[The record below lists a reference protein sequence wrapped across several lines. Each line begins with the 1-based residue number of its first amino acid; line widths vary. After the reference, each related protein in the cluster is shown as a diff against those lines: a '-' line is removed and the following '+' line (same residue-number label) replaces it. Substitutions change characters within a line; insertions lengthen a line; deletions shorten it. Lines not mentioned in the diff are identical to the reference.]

1 MQQYLPELSSKI
13 HKNQFLLD
21 LSFFFAA
28 SVGGWLWEVLVFWV
42 QHSAS
47 YSPWKLLLSY
57 RGFLH
62 GPWAPIYGVGAL
74 MMVLLHRRLK
84 KRPVCYFLICMGIC
98 AVVEY
103 VTSWGL
109 EQLFHGKW
117 WDYTG
122 YFLNVNGR
130 ICAMSLLFFSLAGMA
145 VSYILAPLFH
155 RWVEK
160 LPRQAVIWVSMGL
173 AILFL
178 MDTLMSLAGPNMGL
192 GVQTFF

>member
-1 MQQYLPELSSKI
+1 MLLKQPAAGGESRWRDSFLFIFLKQCSNKKVIKRWYTLARLQNTEEKIMQQYLPELSSKI

-103 VTSWGL
+103 VTS
-109 EQLFHGKW
+109 
-117 WDYTG
+117 
-122 YFLNVNGR
+122 
-130 ICAMSLLFFSLAGMA
+130 
-145 VSYILAPLFH
+145 
-155 RWVEK
+155 
-160 LPRQAVIWVSMGL
+160 
-173 AILFL
+173 
-178 MDTLMSLAGPNMGL
+178 
-192 GVQTFF
+192 

>member
-1 MQQYLPELSSKI
+1 
-13 HKNQFLLD
+13 
-21 LSFFFAA
+21 
-28 SVGGWLWEVLVFWV
+28 
-42 QHSAS
+42 
-47 YSPWKLLLSY
+47 
-57 RGFLH
+57 
-62 GPWAPIYGVGAL
+62 
-74 MMVLLHRRLK
+74 
-84 KRPVCYFLICMGIC
+84 MGIC

-109 EQLFHGKW
+109 EQ
-117 WDYTG
+117 
-122 YFLNVNGR
+122 
-130 ICAMSLLFFSLAGMA
+130 
-145 VSYILAPLFH
+145 LFH